1 MTGMFA
7 TDTESKI
14 EALVRA
20 NDSITEWVHNIKE
33 QVQVNTTSIE
43 TNPKMEVMQ
52 QLSLKALLVPWQRQW
67 LPLLKAAKI

>member
-67 LPLLKAAKI
+67 LPLLTAAKI